1 MEHALRPNEQ
11 VEEFYVLTWES
22 PKEMIFE
29 MPVRP
34 SAERREH
41 LSRRDFFFSL
51 RSRLGAESRRP
62 AEQYVTQRGPIRHA
76 FTASRGNPR
85 LETSR
90 GFESVCCLYSK
101 RSIGR
106 PPTRVAVAAFKFFY
120 ASSNRRRRPADTS
133 LVYTTLVFPETDRRR
148 GDHAQGSQPA

>member
-41 LSRRDFFFSL
+41 LKPPRFFFLFARDSAPN
-51 RSRLGAESRRP
+51 RVDRLNN
-62 AEQYVTQRGPIRHA
+62 T
-76 FTASRGNPR
+76 
-85 LETSR
+85 
-90 GFESVCCLYSK
+90 
-101 RSIGR
+101 
-106 PPTRVAVAAFKFFY
+106 
-120 ASSNRRRRPADTS
+120 
-133 LVYTTLVFPETDRRR
+133 
-148 GDHAQGSQPA
+148 

>member
-41 LSRRDFFFSL
+41 QSRRDFFFLS
-51 RSRLGAESRRP
+51 S
-62 AEQYVTQRGPIRHA
+62 
-76 FTASRGNPR
+76 
-85 LETSR
+85 LET
-90 GFESVCCLYSK
+90 
-101 RSIGR
+101 
-106 PPTRVAVAAFKFFY
+106 
-120 ASSNRRRRPADTS
+120 RRRIAST
-133 LVYTTLVFPETDRRR
+133 
-148 GDHAQGSQPA
+148 G

>member
-41 LSRRDFFFSL
+41 
-51 RSRLGAESRRP
+51 
-62 AEQYVTQRGPIRHA
+62 
-76 FTASRGNPR
+76 
-85 LETSR
+85 
-90 GFESVCCLYSK
+90 
-101 RSIGR
+101 
-106 PPTRVAVAAFKFFY
+106 
-120 ASSNRRRRPADTS
+120 
-133 LVYTTLVFPETDRRR
+133 
-148 GDHAQGSQPA
+148 